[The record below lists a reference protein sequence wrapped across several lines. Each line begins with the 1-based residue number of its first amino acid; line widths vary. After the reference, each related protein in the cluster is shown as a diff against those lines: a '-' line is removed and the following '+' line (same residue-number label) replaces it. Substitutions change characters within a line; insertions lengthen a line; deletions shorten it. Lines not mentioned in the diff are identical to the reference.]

1 MPKNHLLQQVL
12 KYFMNIKLTI
22 DRFEE
27 DKAVLI
33 ADNGEQIIWP
43 KNKLPEGI
51 REGAVLVYDIR
62 TDAEAEEEK
71 RKTAKDLLN
80 EILK

>member
-1 MPKNHLLQQVL
+1 
-12 KYFMNIKLTI
+12 MNIKLTL
-22 DRFEE
+22 DRIEE

-33 ADNGEQIIWP
+33 SASGEQIIWP
-43 KNKLPEGI
+43 KNQLPEKI
-51 REGAVLVYDIR
+51 HEGAVLVFDIK
-62 TDAEAEEEK
+62 TDAEAEEIK

>member
-1 MPKNHLLQQVL
+1 MIV
-12 KYFMNIKLTI
+12 KLTL

-33 ADNGEQIIWP
+33 ADEGEQIIWP
-43 KNKLPEGI
+43 KNKLPENI
-51 REGAVLVYDIR
+51 HEGAVLNFDIK
-62 TDAEAEEEK
+62 TDAEAEEAK

>member
-1 MPKNHLLQQVL
+1 MIIVL
-12 KYFMNIKLTI
+12 IL

-33 ADNGEQIIWP
+33 ADSGEKIIWP
-43 KNKLPEGI
+43 KNKLPEGV
-51 REGAVLVYDIR
+51 REGAVLNFDLK